1 MIFSTQ
7 AAQLGFG
14 CMRLKMTDGK
24 VDYPEFCRMID
35 AYLSAGFCYF
45 DTAHGYIGG
54 QSETALRDCL
64 VARHPRGSFMLA
76 DKLSAWYIEKEEDV
90 LPFFESQLA
99 LCGVEY
105 FDVYFLHSV
114 ARDAYEKHQRCKS
127 FETLKAL
134 KEEGKIRHIA
144 MSFHDSAAVLDRILS
159 EQPCIEAVQ
168 IQLNYLDYDDPI
180 VQSRAC
186 YDVAVKHKKEVIVME
201 PVKGGALAALPEEAR
216 EVLDSLGGGHSC
228 ASYAL
233 RFAAG
238 LPAVRMVL
246 SGMGSMEMMED
257 NINTFRTLMPLS
269 EEERAAT
276 ARVAKIIRTA
286 RLIPCTGCTYCTEV
300 CPKKIPIPTLFS
312 FHNRLLLGDMTPEET
327 EHFLLTEKLLAGEC
341 MACGEC
347 EKLCPQSIDI
357 RACLKKTYNL

>member
-1 MIFSTQ
+1 MIFNTKK
-7 AAQLGFG
+7 AQLGFG
-14 CMRLKMTDGK
+14 CMRLKMTDGA

-35 AYLSAGFCYF
+35 AFLAAGYNYF

-64 VARHPRGSFMLA
+64 VARHRREDFMLA
-76 DKLSAWYIEKEEDV
+76 NKLSAWYIEKEEDV

-114 ARDAYEKHQRCKS
+114 TRDAYEKHKRCKS
-127 FETLKAL
+127 LEILKKL
-134 KEEGKIRHIA
+134 KEEGRIKHIA
-144 MSFHDSAAVLDRILS
+144 MSFHDSAAILDRILA

-168 IQLNYLDYDDPI
+168 IQMNYLDCEDPI

-186 YDVAVKHKKEVIVME
+186 YDVAVKHGKEVIVME
-201 PVKGGALAALPEEAR
+201 PCKGGALASLSAEAGA
-216 EVLDSLGGGHSC
+216 VLDALGGGSY

-238 LPAVRMVL
+238 FPAVAMVL

-257 NINTFRTLMPLS
+257 NIRTFESLTPLTG
-269 EEERAAT
+269 EELAAT
-276 ARVAKIIRTA
+276 ARVRESIQRAKA
-286 RLIPCTGCTYCTEV
+286 IPCTGCAYCTES
-300 CPKKIPIPTLFS
+300 CPKHIPIPELFS
-312 FHNRLLLGDMTPEET
+312 FYNRFLLADTTPEET
-327 EHFLLTEKLLAGEC
+327 ENFLLTDKLPAGDC
-341 MACGEC
+341 LKCGRC
-347 EKLCPQSIDI
+347 EEICPQSIDI
-357 RACLKKTYNL
+357 RARLEKIYDL